1 MASIGTQLPTT
12 STTGTSSTSTSSGTA
27 TAAADPL
34 ANENTFLQLL
44 VSQLKYQDPSQ
55 PVDGT
60 TFVTQLAQFST
71 LEQELASR
79 QDLDSISQD
88 LTGSV
93 ASAASG
99 TSSTGTTAT
108 TGTTGTTTS
117 TGTTST
123 SGS

>member
-1 MASIGTQLPTT
+1 MASIGTTLPTT
-12 STTGTSSTSTSSGTA
+12 STRGTSTSETTA

-99 TSSTGTTAT
+99 AAATGATGTA
-108 TGTTGTTTS
+108 GTTSGS
-117 TGTTST
+117 GTTST